1 MKLDMAFCKLLFLF
15 QLQGL
20 RKSVAAAVA
29 LHFTADSMSAR
40 VLESKQHWLKQA
52 QISKE
57 LHTKRENYHEKRFKT
72 LETKSNQRIKGAE
85 QQTKFFKGQFEKVT
99 KERDTKSE
107 ELDDVKNQLAEAK
120 RALENAS
127 RDKGAL
133 EEKLGT
139 LKTVLEKEKN
149 DHKSKLAQLQNSLQL
164 ERTKVELLDKGL
176 KVKEALEKERQDLVS
191 EETRIKGALK
201 DLEGELKEAQEAI
214 RVHDNTF
221 SNDSKRVHAAATLVA
236 GATEETAGKQ
246 LGDVKKLLS
255 SVEYD
260 VGDRKSK
267 SARNRANKL
276 KKRNA
281 ERLEQGVL
289 EVGVPATMFYG
300 KKRKDEEGLEHL
312 LAGDESA
319 RRDSAVTLY

>member
-1 MKLDMAFCKLLFLF
+1 MAFCKLLFLF

-20 RKSVAAAVA
+20 RESVAAAVA

-72 LETKSNQRIKGAE
+72 FETKSNQRIKGAE
-85 QQTKFFKGQFEKVT
+85 QQTKFIKGQFEKVT
-99 KERDTKSE
+99 KELNTKSE

-120 RALENAS
+120 KALENAS
-127 RDKGAL
+127 RDKEAL
-133 EEKLGT
+133 EGELGT

-164 ERTKVELLDKGL
+164 ERTKVILLDKGL

-191 EETRIKGALK
+191 EDTRIKGELK

-221 SNDSKRVHAAATLVA
+221 SNDSKRIYTAATLVA
-236 GATEETAGKQ
+236 GATEGPAGNQ
-246 LGDVKKLLS
+246 LDEGKKLLC
-255 SVEYD
+255 SVEN
-260 VGDRKSK
+260 GFADRRSK
-267 SARNRANKL
+267 RSRNRANK
-276 KKRNA
+276 KRRRDE
-281 ERLEQGVL
+281 ERLEMNTGHNSS
-289 EVGVPATMFYG
+289 
-300 KKRKDEEGLEHL
+300 HL
-312 LAGDESA
+312 LAGEESA
-319 RRDSAVTLY
+319 GEDPAVTV

>member
-1 MKLDMAFCKLLFLF
+1 MKLGMAFCKLLFLF
-15 QLQGL
+15 QLHGL
-20 RKSVAAAVA
+20 RESVTAAFA
-29 LHFTADSMSAR
+29 LHFTAASMSAR
-40 VLESKQHWLKQA
+40 ELKSKQPWLKQA
-52 QISKE
+52 QLSKK
-57 LHTKRENYHEKRFKT
+57 LLTKRENYHEKRFKT
-72 LETKSNQRIKGAE
+72 LETESNQRIKGAE
-85 QQTKFFKGQFEKVT
+85 QQTKDIRGQFEEAT
-99 KERDTKSE
+99 KELNTKNG

-139 LKTVLEKEKN
+139 LKTDFEKEKN

-164 ERTKVELLDKGL
+164 ERNKVELLDNGL
-176 KVKEALEKERQDLVS
+176 KVTEALEQERQDLVS

-201 DLEGELKEAQEAI
+201 DLEVEHKEAQEAI
-214 RVHDNTF
+214 KVHNNTF

-236 GATEETAGKQ
+236 RATEETAGKQ
-246 LGDVKKLLS
+246 LGDMKKLLS

-289 EVGVPATMFYG
+289 EVGVPSTMFYG

>member
-1 MKLDMAFCKLLFLF
+1 MF
-15 QLQGL
+15 QLHDL
-20 RKSVAAAVA
+20 RESVTAAVA
-29 LHFTADSMSAR
+29 LHFTAASMSAR
-40 VLESKQHWLKQA
+40 ELESKQPWLKQA
-52 QISKE
+52 QLSKE
-57 LHTKRENYHEKRFKT
+57 LLTKRENYHEKRFKT

-85 QQTKFFKGQFEKVT
+85 QKTKFIKGHFEKVT
-99 KERDTKSE
+99 KELKTKSE
-107 ELDDVKNQLAEAK
+107 ELDEVKNQLAEAK

-133 EEKLGT
+133 EGELGT

-164 ERTKVELLDKGL
+164 ERTKVILLDKGL

-191 EETRIKGALK
+191 EDTRIKGELK

-214 RVHDNTF
+214 KVHNNTF

-236 GATEETAGKQ
+236 RATEETAGKQ
-246 LGDVKKLLS
+246 LGDMKKLLS

-289 EVGVPATMFYG
+289 EVGVPSTMFYG